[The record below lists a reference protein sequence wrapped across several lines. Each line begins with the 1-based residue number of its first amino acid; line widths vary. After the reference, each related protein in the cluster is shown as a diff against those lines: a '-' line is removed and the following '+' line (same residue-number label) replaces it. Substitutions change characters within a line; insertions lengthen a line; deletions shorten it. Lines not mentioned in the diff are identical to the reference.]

1 MQIVI
6 CYKLASAAM
15 AGEFRAAA
23 REWRGEGPI
32 CKGDHAMRDVVLT
45 DRGPKPIGPYS
56 QAVRTNGFLF
66 VSGQVA
72 LDPKTGEM
80 TGADIRPQTERVF
93 ENIKGILEA
102 AGSNLHHVVKTTV
115 FLKDMN
121 DFSTMNEVYA
131 KYFTSAPPARS
142 TVQVSRLPKDALV
155 EIEVIAA
162 L

>member
-1 MQIVI
+1 
-6 CYKLASAAM
+6 
-15 AGEFRAAA
+15 
-23 REWRGEGPI
+23 
-32 CKGDHAMRDVVLT
+32 MRDVILT
-45 DRGPKPIGPYS
+45 ERGPKPIGPYS
-56 QAVRTNGFLF
+56 QAIRTNGFLY

-80 TGADIRPQTERVF
+80 KGIDVREQTERVF

-121 DFSTMNEVYA
+121 DFASMNEVYA
-131 KYFTSAPPARS
+131 KHFTQAPPARS

-162 L
+162 Q

>member
-1 MQIVI
+1 VR
-6 CYKLASAAM
+6 
-15 AGEFRAAA
+15 RAD
-23 REWRGEGPI
+23 ELSCGGGPFERG
-32 CKGDHAMRDVVLT
+32 DDAMRDVILT

-56 QAVRTNGFLF
+56 QAIRTNGFLY

-80 TGADIRPQTERVF
+80 KGTDVREQTERVF

-121 DFSTMNEVYA
+121 DFTAMNEVYA
-131 KYFTSAPPARS
+131 KHFTQAPPARS
-142 TVQVSRLPKDALV
+142 TVQVARLPKDALV

-162 L
+162 Q